1 MSNEI
6 NDFDQVFRD
15 RLSGHTVTPPPAV
28 WDNIQS
34 KRTFGHVVANRI
46 SNNWRILGTLLML
59 LLAGGSSLV
68 LFGEEEVNQYTY
80 RTKEINELAAN
91 DQAVDLLNTEIANNV
106 VVLKPQTI
114 KNKNPIKTNN
124 EQVAELEFDYDHL
137 YPSPDELASL
147 AKAGFVRPHLK
158 DNENLSAYIENLD
171 GWGSARPKAFT
182 RFYKMDFMQMKFV
195 NTELSQLNPGKVEID
210 YDYVMSRVER
220 KTFWERSS
228 FIVAITP
235 HTVHKSMRAKYNLSS
250 SYLRDREKA
259 ENTRLAYTV
268 SGLFQYEL
276 TRNRFI
282 ESGINY
288 TQIYEE
294 MHFEGEKRFSNQY
307 NFVEVPLLLGFQN
320 RNSNWGWQVK
330 GGLGLQIM
338 NSYKGYILKR
348 VDVFGGEEPEPLT
361 RMHKGSVKGYVSQ
374 KHNLSNR
381 QSRNEVANLE
391 NEEENPFK
399 ANGVVNIH
407 LAAGVTYFFTE
418 RTSFLVTPSFRRSIN
433 SITKEEARFTE
444 KLQYMG
450 ISFGTSVRF

>member
-15 RLSGHTVTPPPAV
+15 RLSGHTVTPPTAV
-28 WDNIQS
+28 WDNIQL
-34 KRTFGHVVANRI
+34 KRTFGHVLANRI

-124 EQVAELEFDYDHL
+124 EQAAELDYDHL

-210 YDYVMSRVER
+210 YDYVMPRVER

>member
-1 MSNEI
+1 MSNEL

-15 RLSGHTVTPPPAV
+15 RLSGHAVTPPSAV

-59 LLAGGSSLV
+59 LLAGGSSLL
-68 LFGEEEVNQYTY
+68 LFGEEELEQYTY
-80 RTKEINELAAN
+80 RANKIEELVSN
-91 DQAVDLLNTEIANNV
+91 DQAIDLFHTEIENNV
-106 VVLKPQTI
+106 VVVKQQAME
-114 KNKNPIKTNN
+114 NKNFVERSNV
-124 EQVAELEFDYDHL
+124 QAADFDYDHL
-137 YPSPDELASL
+137 YPSLDELASL

-158 DNENLSAYIENLD
+158 DNENLSAYIENLH

-195 NTELSQLNPGKVEID
+195 NRELAQVNPGKVEID
-210 YDYVMSRVER
+210 YDYVMPRVER

-276 TRNRFI
+276 TRHRFI

-294 MHFEGEKRFSNQY
+294 MHFEGKKRFSNQY

-320 RNSNWGWQVK
+320 RNSKWGWQVK

-348 VDVFGGEEPEPLT
+348 VDVFGGEEPELLT

-374 KHNLSNR
+374 NHNLSNR

-450 ISFGTSVRF
+450 ISFGTSVKF

>member
-59 LLAGGSSLV
+59 LFAGGSSLV

-124 EQVAELEFDYDHL
+124 EQAAELDYDHL

-210 YDYVMSRVER
+210 YDYVMPRVER

-320 RNSNWGWQVK
+320 RNSKWGWQVK

>member
-59 LLAGGSSLV
+59 LFAGGSSLV

-124 EQVAELEFDYDHL
+124 EQAAELDYDHL

-195 NTELSQLNPGKVEID
+195 NTELSRLNPGKVEID
-210 YDYVMSRVER
+210 YDYVMPRVER

-320 RNSNWGWQVK
+320 RNSKWGWQVK

-374 KHNLSNR
+374 NHNLSNR

-450 ISFGTSVRF
+450 ISFGTSVKF

>member
-1 MSNEI
+1 MSNEL

-15 RLSGHTVTPPPAV
+15 RLSGHAVTPPPAV

-59 LLAGGSSLV
+59 LFAGGSSLV

-124 EQVAELEFDYDHL
+124 EQAAELDYDHL

-182 RFYKMDFMQMKFV
+182 RFYKMDFMQMKVV
-195 NTELSQLNPGKVEID
+195 NTELSRLNPGKVEID
-210 YDYVMSRVER
+210 YDYVMPRVER

>member
-1 MSNEI
+1 M
-6 NDFDQVFRD
+6 
-15 RLSGHTVTPPPAV
+15 
-28 WDNIQS
+28 
-34 KRTFGHVVANRI
+34 
-46 SNNWRILGTLLML
+46 
-59 LLAGGSSLV
+59 
-68 LFGEEEVNQYTY
+68 
-80 RTKEINELAAN
+80 AAN

-124 EQVAELEFDYDHL
+124 EQVAELEFDYL

-235 HTVHKSMRAKYNLSS
+235 HKVHKSMRAKYNLSS

-320 RNSNWGWQVK
+320 RNSKWGWQVK

-374 KHNLSNR
+374 NHNLSNR

-407 LAAGVTYFFTE
+407 LSAGVTYFFTE

>member
-15 RLSGHTVTPPPAV
+15 RLSGHTVTPPTAV

-124 EQVAELEFDYDHL
+124 EQAAELDYDHL

-182 RFYKMDFMQMKFV
+182 RFYKMDFTQMKVV
-195 NTELSQLNPGKVEID
+195 NTELSRLNPGKVEID
-210 YDYVMSRVER
+210 YDYVMPRVER